1 MDFVRKNFMNGK
13 PEIKFIHI
21 FIFGLIFFPA
31 VVMLNQVLHAQNK
44 EIIREDEKSAKP
56 TIQWISQ
63 FSGSSD
69 FKNKDN
75 LPRRFLNFLF
85 GINDFQLI
93 RPVGIT
99 TYDAQNWIILDQ
111 GLEKIVFSHQT
122 EKEIELLKY
131 NSNFPSLVGVCRGV
145 EDLIYF
151 TDSYLNKVYFFRA
164 NEPKLHLLSDTLNLN
179 QPTGIAY
186 LESRDEIWVAE
197 TGRHRIVILNKSGE
211 VIRHL
216 GTRGIDPGKFNFPT
230 FVWIDKQG
238 TVYIVD
244 SMNFRVQIFSKEGR
258 LLSVFGEAGDA
269 TGYFARPKGIAT
281 DSYGHIYVVDAIFHT
296 VQIFDAQGNYLSNF
310 GEQGGEAGQFWL
322 PMGIYIDQQDRI
334 YVADSYN
341 SRIQV
346 FQLITRGDSEN

>member
-1 MDFVRKNFMNGK
+1 MSRRS
-13 PEIKFIHI
+13 EIKSRYI

-31 VVMLNQVLHAQNK
+31 VIMINQVLHGQNT
-44 EIIREDEKSAKP
+44 EIIREDEKSEKP
-56 TIQWISQ
+56 EIKWISQ

-69 FKNKDN
+69 LNNRDN

-85 GINDFQLI
+85 GIDDFRLI
-93 RPVGIT
+93 RPVGII
-99 TYDAQNWIILDQ
+99 TYDTQKWIILDQ
-111 GLEKIVFSHQT
+111 GLEKIVVSNQT
-122 EKEIELLKY
+122 EGKIQLLK
-131 NSNFPSLVGVCRGV
+131 SNTNLPSLVGVCRGAG
-145 EDLIYF
+145 DSIYF
-151 TDSYLNKVYFFRA
+151 TDSYLNKIYVLRA
-164 NEPKLHLLSDTLNLN
+164 NEPKVNLMSDTLALS

-186 LESRDEIWVAE
+186 LESTDEVWVVE
-197 TGRHRIVILNKSGE
+197 TGRHRIVILNRSGE
-211 VIRHL
+211 IIRYL
-216 GTRGIDPGKFNFPT
+216 GSRGVEPGEFNFPT
-230 FVWIDKQG
+230 FIWIDNRG

-281 DSYGHIYVVDAIFHT
+281 DSHGNIYVVDAVFHT
-296 VQIFDAQGNYLSNF
+296 VQIFDSRGNYLSNF

-341 SRIQV
+341 ARIQV